1 MEEQLYSLLGK
12 LYVEALNS
20 QKVIELLQNK
30 LEEKENTI
38 QEKEKQSFYQK
49 RLRTSREGV

>member
-30 LEEKENTI
+30 LEEKEKII
-38 QEKEKQSFYQK
+38 QELQGKKSQEV
-49 RLRTSREGV
+49 LND

>member
-30 LEEKENTI
+30 LEEKENII
-38 QEKEKQSFYQK
+38 QELQGKKSQEV
-49 RLRTSREGV
+49 LND

>member
-30 LEEKENTI
+30 LEEKEKTI
-38 QEKEKQSFYQK
+38 QELQGKKSQEV
-49 RLRTSREGV
+49 LND

>member
-20 QKVIELLQNK
+20 QKVIELLQNR
-30 LEEKENTI
+30 LEEKEKII
-38 QEKEKQSFYQK
+38 QELQGKKSQEV
-49 RLRTSREGV
+49 LND